1 MKRLCVI
8 SAIVWVSSTL
18 GGGETPNTVDSFTV
32 REIDRAPTQ
41 IQVSD
46 SRVTVIVFV
55 SAVCPMSADYSAR
68 LTKLDKE
75 YSPRKVRMILVNS
88 NENEPDT
95 QVNEQRKL
103 SGMMLPVYRDPLGRV
118 AALVQAYSTP
128 TAVVLDQSGA
138 IRYWGSIDDARNPER
153 VTKPYLQLA
162 IDAVLAGRT
171 VERPRTRVMGCS
183 IKRASAP

>member
-1 MKRLCVI
+1 MKSLCVI
-8 SAIVWVSSTL
+8 LAIVCVSTVL
-18 GGGETPNTVDSFTV
+18 GGGETLNTVNSFTV

-46 SRVTVIVFV
+46 SRVTVVVFV
-55 SAVCPMSADYSAR
+55 SAVCPMSADYSGR

-75 YSPRKVRMILVNS
+75 YSHRRVRMILVNS
-88 NENEPDT
+88 NDNEPDM

-103 SGMMLPVYRDPLGRV
+103 GGLTLPVYRDSSGRL
-118 AALVQAYSTP
+118 AALLQAYSTP
-128 TAVVLDQSGA
+128 TAVVLDQGGA
-138 IRYWGSIDDARNPER
+138 LRYWGSIDDTRSPER

-162 IDAVLAGRT
+162 IDAVLTGRT
-171 VERPRTRVMGCS
+171 VDRPRTRVMGCS